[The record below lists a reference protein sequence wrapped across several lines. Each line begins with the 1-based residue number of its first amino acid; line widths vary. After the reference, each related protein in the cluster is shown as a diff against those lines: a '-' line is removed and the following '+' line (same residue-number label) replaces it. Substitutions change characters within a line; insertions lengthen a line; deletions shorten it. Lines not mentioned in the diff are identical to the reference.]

1 MFGGKLGMMAH
12 LFLDNLK
19 RIMHE
24 GTLKNE
30 DIRDTYCASLSSTN
44 CTPAPFSRTTPVIGS
59 TPKLISS
66 LEKATFQKK
75 KTHRQSC
82 KDKHHYL
89 FPFFSAGRPQFDIVD
104 GRS

>member
-44 CTPAPFSRTTPVIGS
+44 CTYAPFSRTTPVIGS

-66 LEKATFQKK
+66 LDKATLKK
-75 KTHRQSC
+75 KKKDPPSIVQRQTS
-82 KDKHHYL
+82 L
-89 FPFFSAGRPQFDIVD
+89 SIPFFLCRETAI
-104 GRS
+104 